1 MTAYRKAPAGTTVE
15 VADGAI
21 FPVDGF
27 GIVEVHLN
35 QPGTTTKPVKMIS
48 VAYMTGRSQNLL
60 PTRKAAEQWGNPLV
74 YYETKAVLGFPGERS
89 LAFNFCPR
97 KRLFSATGV
106 RRTPSQ
112 EAALALAA
120 KTAEAIIVEMTGQWE
135 PHVDGRR
142 SSSQGAALALAAKT
156 AETTRT
162 AAGQR
167 RPCAHV
173 KRSPRKGA
181 TLEVAAKAHFVMKVH
196 HVLADPEENTRE
208 APLCP

>member
-1 MTAYRKAPAGTTVE
+1 M
-15 VADGAI
+15 
-21 FPVDGF
+21 
-27 GIVEVHLN
+27 HLE
-35 QPGTTTKPVKMIS
+35 QPGTMTKPVKMIS
-48 VAYMTGRSQNLL
+48 VAYVPGRSRNLL
-60 PTRKAAEQWGNPLV
+60 PTRKALEQWGNPLV
-74 YYETKAVLGFPGERS
+74 YYETKAVLEFPGERS

-135 PHVDGRR
+135 PRVDGRR

-156 AETTRT
+156 AGAMRT

-181 TLEVAAKAHFVMKVH
+181 ALEAAAKARYVMKVH
-196 HVLADPEENTRE
+196 HVLADPEEKTWE